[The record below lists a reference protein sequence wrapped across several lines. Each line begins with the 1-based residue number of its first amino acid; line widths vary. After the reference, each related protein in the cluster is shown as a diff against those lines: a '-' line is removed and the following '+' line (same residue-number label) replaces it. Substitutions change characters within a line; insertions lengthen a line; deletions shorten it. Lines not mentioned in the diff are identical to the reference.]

1 MKRKFYVTILCT
13 LTILLLFLVNLKL
26 RIPKFN
32 SDSFIKVTK
41 DLSSDFYK
49 GRMIG
54 SIENEYAGYYIKDK
68 LNVLGVASGF
78 EKYSALC
85 PVNGDSIPYI
95 KVYDKTGSLKKEY
108 KYGTDFREDMGNF
121 KINNVVFS
129 KKNKITKSD
138 YYIQVFKNN
147 DSFLLLSPQDGN
159 ISFRSSFIMDSP
171 FDMVFLLKK
180 EALTEINKFIAD
192 GCNIALSTPITIK
205 SKTISNIVGIIK
217 GKDSSY
223 PPLILSAHYD
233 HVGTDFSGN
242 IYNGAL
248 DNASGVSF
256 LYQMGKYIKDM
267 GQPKGDVYLV
277 FFNGEEGGFLG
288 SYDFCSNHYADIKDG
303 KVINFDMIGS
313 SSVPLY
319 IMSAEKDS
327 PEESFAREISKI
339 CENYKLNF
347 NYLYQN
353 SSDHTPFREAGIDAI
368 TFCDDDT
375 SKIHT
380 PADKIGSIDKEGAER
395 CFKVVSKE
403 ILNYEYKD
411 DIIVYTDYFIISVSA
426 LIIIFLVLLVLN
438 KRKEF
443 MYKRN

>member
-32 SDSFIKVTK
+32 SCSFIKVTK

-68 LNVLGVASGF
+68 LSTLGVAAVF

-85 PVNGDSIPYI
+85 PVKGNSIPYI
-95 KVYDKTGSLKKEY
+95 KVYDRNGKLKKEY
-108 KYGTDFREDMGNF
+108 KYGTDFKEDMGNF
-121 KINNVVFS
+121 KINSLIFS
-129 KKNKITKSD
+129 NKDKISKSD

-159 ISFRSSFIMDSP
+159 ISFRSSFIKDSP

-192 GCNIALSTPITIK
+192 GCNISLSTPITIENK
-205 SKTISNIVGIIK
+205 NLSSVVGIIK

-256 LYQMGKYIKDM
+256 VYQMAEYIKDM
-267 GQPKGDVYLV
+267 GQPKGDIYIVL
-277 FFNGEEGGFLG
+277 FNGEEGGFLG
-288 SYDFCSNHYADIKDG
+288 SYDFCMNHFADIKNG
-303 KVINFDMIGS
+303 KVLNFDMIGS
-313 SSVPLY
+313 TSVPLC
-319 IMSAEKDS
+319 IMTAEKDS
-327 PEESFAREISKI
+327 PEEGFAKEMSKI
-339 CENYKLNF
+339 CKNYKLNF

-353 SSDHTPFREAGIDAI
+353 ASDHTPFREAGIDAI

-380 PADKIGSIDKEGAER
+380 PADKINIIDKEGGER

-403 ILNYEYKD
+403 ILNYEYND
-411 DIIVYTDYFIISVSA
+411 NIIFYVDYLIIAASA
-426 LIIIFLVLLVLN
+426 LVIIFLALLVRN
-438 KRKEF
+438 KRRDFKS
-443 MYKRN
+443 KA